1 MGYSNP
7 EVDAMLDTGIAELDP
22 EARLEIYVDILA
34 QIIEDAAFLVLYQP
48 VDRKP
53 AGASVQGVAT
63 HSVYMLN
70 LRNASKTA

>member
-1 MGYSNP
+1 
-7 EVDAMLDTGIAELDP
+7 MLDTGIAELDP

-53 AGASVQGVAT
+53 AGASVQGVT
-63 HSVYMLN
+63 HSVYMLS

>member
-1 MGYSNP
+1 
-7 EVDAMLDTGIAELDP
+7 MLDAGIAELDP

-63 HSVYMLN
+63 HSVYI
-70 LRNASKTA
+70 NAQPAERLKDCVAFG

>member
-1 MGYSNP
+1 
-7 EVDAMLDTGIAELDP
+7 MLDAGIAELDP
-22 EARLEIYVDILA
+22 EARLEIYVDILG

-53 AGASVQGVAT
+53 ASASVQGVAT